1 MADLTTTYMGMTL
14 KSPIVPSA
22 SPLSKSVAG
31 VTQMADAGA
40 AAITMYSLFE
50 EQITLEAISLHN
62 RLEQGSWNYAEAL
75 TYYPK
80 ASDYN
85 RGPEGYLDLIREA
98 KKAVDVP
105 IIGSLNG
112 ITTGGWIDYAQKIEQ
127 AGADA
132 LELNVYLIPTMNDET
147 GAQVEQLYVDVLKAV
162 KKNVRIPVA
171 MKLSPFFSSMPH
183 MARQLDDAGADALV
197 LFNRFY
203 QPDFDLD
210 ELTVV
215 PNLVLSRS
223 AEMRLPLR
231 WVAILYGHIKG
242 DMALTTGV
250 HTTEDVVKGIMAG
263 AKVVNVAS
271 VLLEQGAGKISDL
284 TLGLR
289 QWMDEH
295 EYESVAQ
302 MRGALSQRNCPE
314 PEIFERANYMKVLG
328 SWH

>member
-1 MADLTTTYMGMTL
+1 MADLSTTYMGLTL

-132 LELNVYLIPTMNDET
+132 LELNVYLIPTMNEET
-147 GAQVEQLYVDVLKAV
+147 GAQVEQLYVDVLRAV
-162 KKNVRIPVA
+162 KKSVRIPVA
-171 MKLSPFFSSMPH
+171 MKLSPFFSSMPN
-183 MARQLDDAGADALV
+183 MARQLDEAGANALV

-203 QPDFDLD
+203 QPDFDLE
-210 ELTVV
+210 ELTVI

-231 WVAILYGHIKG
+231 WIAILYGHIKA

-250 HTTEDVVKGIMAG
+250 HTTEDVVKAIMAG
-263 AKVVNVAS
+263 ANIVNVAS

-284 TLGLR
+284 TMGLR
-289 QWMDEH
+289 EWMDQH

-302 MRGALSQRNCPE
+302 MRGALSPRCSSG
-314 PEIFERANYMKVLG
+314 RTT
-328 SWH
+328 

>member
-1 MADLTTTYMGMTL
+1 
-14 KSPIVPSA
+14 
-22 SPLSKSVAG
+22 
-31 VTQMADAGA
+31 MADAGA

-85 RGPEGYLDLIREA
+85 RGPDGYLDLIREA

-147 GAQVEQLYVDVLKAV
+147 GAQVEQLYIDVLTAV
-162 KKNVRIPVA
+162 KKSVRIPVA

-183 MARQLDDAGADALV
+183 MARQLDEAGADALV

-203 QPDFDLD
+203 QPDFDLE

-231 WVAILYGHIKG
+231 WIAILYGHIKA

-250 HTTEDVVKGIMAG
+250 HTTEDVVKAIMAG
-263 AKVVNVAS
+263 ANVVNVAS
-271 VLLEQGAGKISDL
+271 VLLEQGAGKLSDL
-284 TLGLR
+284 TMGLR
-289 QWMDEH
+289 QWMEEH

-314 PEIFERANYMKVLG
+314 PEMFERANYMKVLG